1 MVFKMYF
8 ATIVAI
14 VLIHLIIRIVRWRLR
29 IAHMRRAGMT
39 VIPVIVPPDSHLR
52 LFLPKKYQTF
62 HFDWPFQQLDLYD
75 ILETE
80 VIALIPL
87 FSHDTFYISDPGA
100 AVEIATN
107 PTRFPKALYQYSMP
121 SFEIRALSWYR
132 DS

>member
-1 MVFKMYF
+1 MYF
-8 ATIVAI
+8 ATIVAL

-39 VIPVIVPPDSHLR
+39 VIPIIVPPDSHLR
-52 LFLPKKYQTF
+52 LLLPRKYQTF
-62 HFDWPFQQLDLYD
+62 HFDWPFQQLDLYN

-80 VIALIPL
+80 VIAFIPL
-87 FSHDTFYISDPGA
+87 FYHDTFYISDPDA

-121 SFEIRALSWYR
+121 SLEIPAR
-132 DS
+132 